1 MLSINNQELFEQYYQ
16 KEYDFNTS
24 TLSLD
29 DVDEIKKMVREKR
42 VDYALAPIGDKVFEW
57 ILSQNSNIRFELID
71 FESEKI
77 DGMLY
82 IPSAGIEKAYII
94 LNSNKPLINQIFT
107 AMHEYY
113 HYEKD
118 FMEMKN
124 GPYICNFSSLENVN
138 EKRASRFAAEFLLP
152 EDALR
157 NEMKKYKMRVMHK
170 PKAELAFEDYAALSM
185 YLTIKYQMP
194 LKAVIFRIFE
204 EGYIDSVEEYIES
217 YSFIK
222 DILQEVKIQQNK
234 VKELYS
240 CENPFFETDSVL
252 YKKIKSAYLSGL
264 VSREEIMN
272 DAKELELDIRVIEDF
287 FEDFCCEDEDEDD
300 SDLIEMIQKKWR
312 G

>member
-71 FESEKI
+71 FESDKI

-118 FMEMKN
+118 FIEMKN

-152 EDALR
+152 EEALR
-157 NEMKKYKMRVMHK
+157 NEIKKYKIQDPILNMQDPIHK
-170 PKAELAFEDYAALSM
+170 
-185 YLTIKYQMP
+185 
-194 LKAVIFRIFE
+194 
-204 EGYIDSVEEYIES
+204 
-217 YSFIK
+217 
-222 DILQEVKIQQNK
+222 
-234 VKELYS
+234 
-240 CENPFFETDSVL
+240 
-252 YKKIKSAYLSGL
+252 
-264 VSREEIMN
+264 
-272 DAKELELDIRVIEDF
+272 LELIQEWIRGIWQIKLKSPQIPQNLGERMPKEAKDRRRP
-287 FEDFCCEDEDEDD
+287 
-300 SDLIEMIQKKWR
+300 LIIIP
-312 G
+312 

>member
-1 MLSINNQELFEQYYQ
+1 MVSTDNQELFEKYYQ
-16 KEYDFNTS
+16 KEYDFNTT
-24 TLSLD
+24 TLTIE
-29 DVDEIKKMVREKR
+29 DVESIKRLVREKR

-57 ILSQNSNIRFELID
+57 ILNQNTNLHFELIAFD
-71 FESEKI
+71 NDKI

-82 IPSAGIEKAYII
+82 IPSTGTEKAYII

-118 FMEMKN
+118 YAEIKRN
-124 GPYICNFSSLENVN
+124 PYICNFSSLENVN

-157 NEMKKYKMRVMHK
+157 NEIRLYKTRIKNQPRGTLV
-170 PKAELAFEDYAALSM
+170 FDDYAVLSL

-194 LKAVIFRIFE
+194 LKAVIYRLYE
-204 EGYIDSVEEYIES
+204 EGYIYDVEKYIEN

-222 DILQEVKIQQNK
+222 DILQGVRIQQNK
-234 VKELYS
+234 VKELYR
-240 CENPFFETDSVL
+240 CENPFFDTDSSL
-252 YKKIKSAYLSGL
+252 YQKMKSAYLAGL
-264 VSREEIMN
+264 VAREEVLS
-272 DAKELELDIRVIEDF
+272 DAKELGLDTAVIEEF
-287 FEDFCCEDEDEDD
+287 FEDFDVDDEDEDD
-300 SDLIEMIQKKWR
+300 TDLIGMIQKKW